1 MIRPSF
7 IKSLSNTEMTIK
19 DYITEAIWYNSFSCF
34 LRKVGRFILRLFRWL
49 PVLWNQEDWDY
60 EYIYDLLEMKMKELR
75 KDMSKDTW
83 HEQKGVQKRI
93 KQIGICLKRLD
104 MWRNWP
110 EYYNYPTDDIVHTPT
125 KDGCYRLDYTSEE
138 NEKQRLGAIDFEQK
152 NYDKFWKDF
161 LAWHRGWWT

>member
-1 MIRPSF
+1 MIRSSSF
-7 IKSLSNTEMTIK
+7 K
-19 DYITEAIWYNSFSCF
+19 DKLTFKETVVEILFYNNFFSFVRRF
-34 LRKVGRFILRLFRWL
+34 GRFILRLIRWL
-49 PVLWNQEDWDY
+49 PILWNQEEWDY
-60 EYIYDLLEMKMKELR
+60 GYMYDLLEMKMKELR
-75 KDMSKDTW
+75 KDMSRDTW

-110 EYYNYPTDDIVHTPT
+110 EYYEYPTDDIVHTPT
-125 KDGCYRLDYTSEE
+125 EDGCYRLDYTSEE

>member
-7 IKSLSNTEMTIK
+7 IKSLCNVKMTIK
-19 DYITEAIWYNSFSCF
+19 DYILEAIWYNSFSCF

-49 PVLWNQEDWDY
+49 PVLWNQEEWDY

-110 EYYNYPTDDIVHTPT
+110 EYYEYPTYDVVHTPT
-125 KDGCYRLDYTSEE
+125 KDGCYRLDYTSEG